1 MNDCIFCKLAK
12 NEAPSKKVYE
22 DSDVLAFLDI
32 NPASKG
38 HTVVITKK
46 HFENIY
52 DVNEN
57 ELNKM
62 LGVVKALASRM
73 KNQLKAEGV
82 NVLQNN
88 GRYAGQLV
96 SHIHFHVIPRYENDN
111 IFIKFPRMQLS
122 EEEMKDLQ
130 NKLKEETSHSSA
142 PKWI

>member
-22 DSDVLAFLDI
+22 DNDVLAFLDI

-111 IFIKFPRMQLS
+111 IFMKFPRMQVS
-122 EEEMKDLQ
+122 EEEMKDVQ
-130 NKLKEETSHSSA
+130 NKLKDEESPAA

>member
-1 MNDCIFCKLAK
+1 
-12 NEAPSKKVYE
+12 
-22 DSDVLAFLDI
+22 
-32 NPASKG
+32 
-38 HTVVITKK
+38 
-46 HFENIY
+46 
-52 DVNEN
+52 
-57 ELNKM
+57 M

-122 EEEMKDLQ
+122 EDEMKDVQ
-130 NKLKEETSHSSA
+130 NKLKEEPSHSPA

>member
-12 NEAPSKKVYE
+12 NESPSKKVYE

-62 LGVVKALASRM
+62 LGVVKALAGRM

-82 NVLQNN
+82 NFLQNN

-122 EEEMKDLQ
+122 EEEMKDVQ
-130 NKLKEETSHSSA
+130 NKLKEEPSHSSA